1 MPARRLTKSRF
12 QLAMSCPAKLYY
24 DGKPAY
30 ANRSL
35 EDAFLNALAEG
46 GFQVGALAP
55 TGFDDPGPV
64 GYGGLV
70 TWDPDTQALETYQ
83 LPGPRFLAVTSVA
96 AVSYTHLTLPTIY
109 SV

>member
-46 GFQVGALAP
+46 GFQVGALARAYY
-55 TGFDDPGPV
+55 PGGILV
-64 GYGGLV
+64 GGASTKEALGQTRELLAREEV
-70 TWDPDTQALETYQ
+70 TL
-83 LPGPRFLAVTSVA
+83 F
-96 AVSYTHLTLPTIY
+96 
-109 SV
+109 